1 MSNNRVVLHH
11 FRVHFYYSSKPII
24 SFAESLLWIS
34 RLNLHITSLHWIV
47 SSIIFFFFKIQLYSH
62 IEFQLNLIYLIQ
74 LNRIKSN
81 QSDEDG
87 SPGTPIPFTVLS
99 ANSTAESV
107 FGSVCGQ
114 QLISSS
120 DPLGD
125 NLWGTAM
132 EWMPQFDHLDFLKQ
146 MFPDR

>member
-1 MSNNRVVLHH
+1 ML
-11 FRVHFYYSSKPII
+11 FRS
-24 SFAESLLWIS
+24 E
-34 RLNLHITSLHWIV
+34 
-47 SSIIFFFFKIQLYSH
+47 
-62 IEFQLNLIYLIQ
+62 
-74 LNRIKSN
+74 SN

>member
-1 MSNNRVVLHH
+1 MSSNRVVLHH

-24 SFAESLLWIS
+24 SFTESLDWICTLHLCIELS
-34 RLNLHITSLHWIV
+34 PRLY
-47 SSIIFFFFKIQLYSH
+47 FFFQIQSYYH
-62 IEFQLNLIYLIQ
+62 IEFQLNIIYLIK
-74 LNRIKSN
+74 LNQIESN